1 MNIEVGFYNLWLIFV
16 TIKVL
21 TWLLMVIGDKLRGV
35 KIVNPED
42 HKNPKVSIVGYLP
55 LLAFLVVSVFTPIV
69 AGNLFWAGCV
79 LLVIVGT
86 IYVLAIVAFVKCQKG
101 LNTLGIYQVSRNPM
115 YVAMFLFFIAFTLM
129 AWQAETIMGI
139 FGVFIT
145 LASVFVIQWMVLGEE
160 RFLIKKYGDAYRK
173 YINETAR
180 YAGMPKKKLRNQTY
194 ITG

>member
-1 MNIEVGFYNLWLIFV
+1 MNIEVGFYNLWLILA
-16 TIKVL
+16 TIKVFV
-21 TWLLMVIGDKLRGV
+21 WLLMAVGDKLRGV

-42 HKNPKVSIVGYLP
+42 HKNLKVSIVGYLP
-55 LLAFLVVSVFTPIV
+55 FLAFFGVSVFTPII
-69 AGNLFWAGCV
+69 AGPFFWVGCV
-79 LLVIVGT
+79 LLVIAGI
-86 IYVLAIVAFVKCQKG
+86 IYVLTIATFVKCQKG
-101 LNTLGIYQVSRNPM
+101 LNTIGIYQVSRNPM

-173 YINETAR
+173 YINETVR
-180 YAGMPKKKLRNQTY
+180 YVGMPKKMR
-194 ITG
+194 IR

>member
-16 TIKVL
+16 TIKALV
-21 TWLLMVIGDKLRGV
+21 WLLMAIGDKFRGV

-55 LLAFLVVSVFTPIV
+55 FLAFLGISIFTPIAV
-69 AGNLFWAGCV
+69 GTLFWAGCV

-86 IYVLAIVAFVKCQKG
+86 VYVLAIVAFIKCQKG
-101 LNTLGIYQVSRNPM
+101 LNAVGIYQVSRNPM

-139 FGVFIT
+139 LGVFIT

-173 YINETAR
+173 YMNEIAR
-180 YAGMPKKKLRNQTY
+180 YAGIPKKL
-194 ITG
+194 